1 MFVFCCLHL
10 SSVVLSSVIRS
21 PMSRIA
27 YVNGRYLPMRAAK
40 VHVEDR
46 GYQFGD
52 GVYEVCEVRGGR
64 LIDERRH
71 LDRLKRSLAE
81 LRIRLPMSPA
91 ALGIVLR
98 EVIAK
103 NRIGYGI
110 VYLQV
115 TRGVARRD
123 HAFPAPEVRPSVVVT
138 ARALNSARNEALA
151 AAGIAVVSVPDNRWG
166 RVDIKTI
173 GLLPNV
179 LARQAA
185 IERGARDAW
194 FVDKDGTVTEGASSN
209 AWIVTQAGTIVTR
222 PADDAILRG
231 ITRTV
236 VLEAIKALG
245 LAVEERAFT
254 LEEAYAAREAFVT
267 AASQIVLPVV
277 RIDGRPIGDGKPG
290 PVATALRREF
300 HRHAETG

>member
-1 MFVFCCLHL
+1 M
-10 SSVVLSSVIRS
+10 
-21 PMSRIA
+21 PRIA
-27 YVNGRYLPMRAAK
+27 YVNGRYLPLRQAM

-52 GVYEVCEVRGGR
+52 AVYEVCEVRQGR

-71 LDRLKRSLAE
+71 LGRLKRSLDE
-81 LRIRLPMSPA
+81 LQIKLPMSPV

-98 EVIAK
+98 EVIAR

-115 TRGVARRD
+115 SRGVARRD
-123 HAFPAPEVRPSVVVT
+123 HAFPAPEVPPSVVVT
-138 ARALNSARNEALA
+138 ARPLNARRNEALA

-166 RVDIKTI
+166 RVDIKTT

-185 IERGARDAW
+185 VAQGARDAW
-194 FVDKDGTVTEGASSN
+194 FVDKDGMVTEAASAN
-209 AWIVTQAGTIVTR
+209 AWIVTQAGRVVTR
-222 PADDAILRG
+222 PADHGILKG

-236 VLEAIKALG
+236 LFEVIKAQG
-245 LAVEERAFT
+245 LSVEERAFA
-254 LEEAYAAREAFVT
+254 LSEAYAAREAFVT

-277 RIDGRPIGDGKPG
+277 RIDGRAIGEGKPG
-290 PVATALRREF
+290 PVATALRRAF
-300 HRHAETG
+300 HEYAEWS

>member
-1 MFVFCCLHL
+1 
-10 SSVVLSSVIRS
+10 
-21 PMSRIA
+21 MSRIA

-123 HAFPAPEVRPSVVVT
+123 HAFPAPELRPSVVVT

-151 AAGIAVVSVPDNRWG
+151 ATGIAVVSVPDNRWG

-185 IERGARDAW
+185 IERGVRDAW
-194 FVDKDGTVTEGASSN
+194 FVDKGGNVTEAASAN
-209 AWIVTQAGTIVTR
+209 AWIVTAAGTIVTR
-222 PADDAILRG
+222 PADRAILRG

-236 VLEAIKALG
+236 VLEAIKAQG
-245 LAVEERAFT
+245 LAAKERAFT
-254 LEEAYAAREAFVT
+254 LEEAYAAREAFIT

-277 RIDGRPIGDGKPG
+277 RIDGRLIGDGKPG

-300 HRHAETG
+300 HRYAETGWA

>member
-1 MFVFCCLHL
+1 
-10 SSVVLSSVIRS
+10 
-21 PMSRIA
+21 MSRIA
-27 YVNGRYLPMRAAK
+27 YVNGRYLPQRGAM

-46 GYQFGD
+46 GYQFSD

-64 LIDERRH
+64 LVEERRH
-71 LDRLKRSLAE
+71 LERLTRSLAE
-81 LRIRLPMSPA
+81 LRIRMPMPLA

-98 EVIAK
+98 EVVAR

-138 ARALNSARNEALA
+138 ARSLNAARNEALA
-151 AAGIAVVSVPDNRWG
+151 AQGIAVVSAPDNRWG
-166 RVDIKTI
+166 RVDIKSI
-173 GLLPNV
+173 SLLPNV

-185 IERGARDAW
+185 LDRGARDAW
-194 FVDKDGTVTEGASSN
+194 FVDKDGAITEGASMN
-209 AWIVTQAGTIVTR
+209 AWIVTQAGVVVTR
-222 PADDAILRG
+222 PADHAILRG

-236 VLEAIKALG
+236 LFDVIKAQG
-245 LAVEERAFT
+245 LRLEERAFT
-254 LEEAYAAREAFVT
+254 LAEAYAAREAFAT

-277 RIDGRPIGDGKPG
+277 RIDGRPIGEGRPG

-300 HRHAETG
+300 HKYAEFG